1 MVHQV
6 LAHKNKRR
14 KEENL
19 FEIFSFV
26 QKNRNSSRNFH
37 DLDPHL
43 YPIWI
48 RIHYFSLRIQDRN
61 LGPHQNKMDPKH

>member
-43 YPIWI
+43 YPD
-48 RIHYFSLRIQDRN
+48 L
-61 LGPHQNKMDPKH
+61 DPDPLFFTSDPGSESRSASK